1 MARSPRRPE
10 TSQDS
15 AALNR
20 DRTVPAAP
28 DPRIAGKRRMDC
40 KHVLEDVVTQN
51 RDEHALHRF
60 LDDSAIGA
68 SRRDGRPEDKR
79 VPVVNLFVLLELSG
93 RASATLKSHGIKVGF
108 LGTELPEKLPTWFQP
123 RTT

>member
-1 MARSPRRPE
+1 VTAFLHLWPNPS
-10 TSQDS
+10 
-15 AALNR
+15 
-20 DRTVPAAP
+20 AP
-28 DPRIAGKRRMDC
+28 DHRHSLILTA

-51 RDEHALHRF
+51 RDEHALHQF

-68 SRRDGRPEDKR
+68 ARRDGRPEDKR